1 MIEVYDWQ
9 LCAAS
14 DDRANHFFSP
24 WFRDGGW
31 AAAQRRA
38 IRSKQRME
46 TIFHEMG
53 IEAKFTGPIVHYPW
67 GQAVDANGEA
77 LPVFGMHPA
86 ILQDAWSRVLDHQRQ
101 SEPALIQHF
110 DREGLRG
117 FLWQVT
123 RRKMTPIIYTGGPW
137 TEDDAKRVGEWYEML
152 GSMGRDLVWAID
164 GSENINNFQVLE
176 TLHSEDPPLN
186 IDFAIEG
193 FPVAGSSQDVGFMAL
208 GRPESWR
215 NQGGRDNVFA
225 MSSTPILLI
234 PDLNDADD
242 VFRATQHGLGQI
254 ERIAFNVPGE
264 LDRNEGLVRA
274 LLRHMTHDNGGH

>member
-77 LPVFGMHPA
+77 LPVFGMHPS
-86 ILQDAWSRVLDHQRQ
+86 ILEDVWSRVLDHQRQ

-110 DREGLRG
+110 SREALRG

-137 TEDDAKRVGEWYEML
+137 TEDDSDLVDEWYEIIK
-152 GSMGRDLVWAID
+152 SMGTHFVWAID
-164 GSENINNFQVLE
+164 GSENIDNYAALSN
-176 TLHSEDPPLN
+176 TATPPPN
-186 IDFAIEG
+186 VEIAIEG
-193 FPVAGSSQDVGFMAL
+193 FPVAGSVQDWGHLAL

-225 MSSTPILLI
+225 MLSTPILLI

-264 LDRNEGLVRA
+264 LDRDEKRVRT
-274 LLRHMTHDNGGH
+274 LLLHMTHDNGGH